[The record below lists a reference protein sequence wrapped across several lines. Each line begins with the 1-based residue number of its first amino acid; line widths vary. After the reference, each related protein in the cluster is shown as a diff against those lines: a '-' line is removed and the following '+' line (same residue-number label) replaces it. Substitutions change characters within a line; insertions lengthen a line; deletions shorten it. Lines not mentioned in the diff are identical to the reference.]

1 MTVPNEGRS
10 HSPASRRYAAT
21 MALDHLSKSYFP
33 VEHDDPLQ
41 EGSDLTNMIAALPQD
56 TQEERK
62 AWEMAVVV
70 PCFNEFDGLEQLQH
84 RLKQLIEA
92 FPSGV
97 IREVI
102 LVDDGSTDETYSG
115 LQARFGFL
123 PWAKIL
129 KHQVNRGITG
139 AIRTG
144 IQASSCKWVA
154 TIDADC
160 TYDPLQ
166 LTELAEAIQDDVAL
180 ITASPYHPSGKVVGV
195 PAWRLALSKFASRG
209 YRLLL
214 RQKLHTYTSCF
225 RIYRRDVASA
235 LPEPSQGFV
244 GIAELLWQIDRA
256 GGKIVEV
263 PAVLTTRRIGFS
275 KMRTLPVIRQHLRLM
290 RRILFS
296 RCFGSKPTTSL

>member
-1 MTVPNEGRS
+1 
-10 HSPASRRYAAT
+10 
-21 MALDHLSKSYFP
+21 
-33 VEHDDPLQ
+33 
-41 EGSDLTNMIAALPQD
+41 MIAALSKE
-56 TQEERK
+56 TEEK
-62 AWEMAVVV
+62 HTTWDMSIVV

-84 RLKQLIEA
+84 RLKQLVES
-92 FPSGV
+92 FSCGS

-102 LVDDGSTDETYSG
+102 LVDDGSTDGTYSG

-123 PWAKIL
+123 PWAKIIQHPRNL
-129 KHQVNRGITG
+129 GITG

-144 IQASSCKWVA
+144 IHASTSQWVA

-166 LTELAEAIQDDVAL
+166 LAELAKSIHGDVAL
-180 ITASPYHPSGKVVGV
+180 ITASPYHPKGKVVGV
-195 PAWRLALSKFASRG
+195 PGWRLALSKFASTA

-225 RIYRRDVASA
+225 RIYRRDVATA
-235 LPEPSQGFV
+235 LPEPSHGFV
-244 GIAELLWQIDRA
+244 GIAELIWQIDRA

-275 KMRTLPVIRQHLRLM
+275 KMKTVPVIRQHLRLM
-290 RRILFS
+290 RRILLS
-296 RCFGSKPTTSL
+296 RFFGPKSISSR